1 MRPDMFA
8 LRALVCNHRPLA
20 VLLIVLALC
29 IKGLVPAGTMIA
41 ATSRVLTVEICA
53 DASRAGM
60 TRDIVVPMRPDGD
73 GQSADHAAKGTPCD
87 WSALG
92 FGALPAVDP
101 IVLAIALAFI
111 ALAGFH
117 PCPSHRALR
126 TARLRPPLRAPP
138 AFA

>member
-1 MRPDMFA
+1 MRRDMFA

-101 IVLAIALAFI
+101 IALAIALAFI
-111 ALAGFH
+111 ALAGFR
-117 PCPSHRALR
+117 PCPSPRALR

>member
-1 MRPDMFA
+1 MRPAMTA
-8 LRALVCNHRPLA
+8 LRALFRNHRRLA
-20 VLLIVLALC
+20 ALLVVLALC
-29 IKGLVPAGTMIA
+29 MKALVPAGVMIA
-41 ATSRVLTVEICA
+41 ANSRVLTVGICA

-73 GQSADHAAKGTPCD
+73 GQSADHAAKGTPCG

-111 ALAGFH
+111 ALAGFR
-117 PCPSHRALR
+117 PGPSPRALR